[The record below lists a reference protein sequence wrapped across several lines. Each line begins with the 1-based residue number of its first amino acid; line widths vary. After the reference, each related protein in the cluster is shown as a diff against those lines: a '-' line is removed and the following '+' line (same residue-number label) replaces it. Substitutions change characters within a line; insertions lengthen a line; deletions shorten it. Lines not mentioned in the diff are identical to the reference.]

1 VIELIFGLFFVV
13 LGVALVYNLVM
24 AVYYLVRAVLE
35 AVWAV
40 VTWPFRMIGRLFG
53 GNPRR
58 PTPPPPPPLP
68 VRWADV
74 FGTPEPESRYT
85 RDWATVSRKYKESR
99 GWRCEDCGVY
109 CGGSKSD
116 RRLLHVHHRDLDPQ
130 NNARSNLDALCV
142 VCHSERPGAGH
153 RRLAGAITSDGRRW
167 SVDRLRRSQG
177 R

>member
-1 VIELIFGLFFVV
+1 MIEVIFVV
-13 LGVALVYNLVM
+13 LLVGLALALVYNLVM
-24 AVYYLVRAVLE
+24 AAYYFVRGVLE
-35 AVWAV
+35 LVWSV
-40 VTWPFRMIGRLFG
+40 LTWPFRLSR
-53 GNPRR
+53 PRR
-58 PTPPPPPPLP
+58 RPAPPPL
-68 VRWADV
+68 RREDV
-74 FGTPEPESRYT
+74 FGPPTPAEPESRYT

-109 CGGSKSD
+109 CGSRGD

-142 VCHSERPGAGH
+142 VCHSERPGTGH

-167 SVDRLRRSQG
+167 SVERLRRQQG

>member
-1 VIELIFGLFFVV
+1 MIELAFAVLFVGLA
-13 LGVALVYNLVM
+13 LALVYNLVM
-24 AVYYLVRAVLE
+24 AVYYFVRGVLE
-35 AVWAV
+35 LVWSV
-40 VTWPFRMIGRLFG
+40 LTWPFRLFR
-53 GNPRR
+53 PRR
-58 PTPPPPPPLP
+58 RPAPPPPPPPL
-68 VRWADV
+68 RWADV
-74 FGTPEPESRYT
+74 FGPPTPDEPESRYT

-109 CGGSKSD
+109 CGSRGD

-142 VCHSERPGAGH
+142 VCHSERPGTGH

-167 SVDRLRRSQG
+167 SVERLRRQQG

>member
-1 VIELIFGLFFVV
+1 MIEVIFVV
-13 LGVALVYNLVM
+13 LLVGLVLALIYNLVM
-24 AVYYLVRAVLE
+24 AVYYFVRGVLE
-35 AVWAV
+35 LVWSV
-40 VTWPFRMIGRLFG
+40 LTWPFRLFR
-53 GNPRR
+53 PRR
-58 PTPPPPPPLP
+58 PAPPPPPPRP
-68 VRWADV
+68 VRWEDV
-74 FGTPEPESRYT
+74 FGPPTPAEPESRYT

-109 CGGSKSD
+109 CGSRGD

-142 VCHSERPGAGH
+142 VCHSERPGTGH

-167 SVDRLRRSQG
+167 SVERLRRQQG